1 MTNTL
6 DELANATVARFTVGF
21 ARHPPVHDAGNCFG
35 SGILARYQ
43 NVAGILTCAHV
54 VEAAHRQNSIAI
66 IPNSVRDDRKFSITV
81 EFRSLRS
88 HVIKGNGSAED
99 GPDLAFVQLP
109 AITVSALASV
119 GSVLN
124 LGKQQ
129 EIYQA
134 PFRSP
139 KFMESFSGSVG
150 EWMGEPIEKHTH
162 TELENNIMVIGGE
175 ISALGSSTGYDRLL
189 FKPGNIPR
197 PPKSYEGMSGGGIW
211 RTGLRGDD
219 ASGYV
224 VEDRRLIGIAFYQ
237 TAERLI
243 IGHGKMSIYDKL
255 LPEIAKWD

>member
-21 ARHPPVHDAGNCFG
+21 ARHPPVHDAHNCFG
-35 SGILARYQ
+35 SGILAGYQ
-43 NVAGILTCAHV
+43 NIAGILTCAHV
-54 VEAAHRQNSIAI
+54 VDAAQSQNSIAI
-66 IPNSVRDDRKFSITV
+66 LPNSVRDDRKFSITV
-81 EFRSLRS
+81 DFRSLRT
-88 HVIKGNGSAED
+88 HVIKGNGSAEE

-109 AITVSALASV
+109 AITVSTLASV

-124 LGKQQ
+124 LDKQQ
-129 EIYQA
+129 EIYKA

-150 EWMGEPIEKHTH
+150 EWMGEPVETQTH
-162 TELENNIMVIGGE
+162 TELEHHIMVIGGQ
-175 ISALGSSTGYDRLL
+175 ISALSSSSGYDRLL
-189 FKPGNIPR
+189 FEPGEAPR

-219 ASGYV
+219 ATGYV

-237 TAERLI
+237 TAERFI
-243 IGHGKMSIYDKL
+243 IGHGKMSIYQKL
-255 LPEIAKWD
+255 LPEIATWE